1 MYVWCPGC
9 RNGQSCQFALK
20 DIGLY
25 ATFSLSH
32 WFMGLYHVGRG
43 KGERVGEWWAGLRG
57 FEKAQQ
63 AKINPFSE
71 RKDYEI

>member
-1 MYVWCPGC
+1 MPI
-9 RNGQSCQFALK
+9 LK
-20 DIGLY
+20 
-25 ATFSLSH
+25 TFSLSY